1 MSLFLS
7 TEQLACF
14 DPLCPPSE
22 QTCCPGGTQPCC
34 PQQGQGT
41 AAFKVASLQPAGENQ
56 FLCSRQE
63 NIALSQEKPAA
74 LPPSQFFGF
83 FGVFFVVKGCCDSVA
98 RTPQLLFFPS
108 APTQK
113 FPRHWEQWPSSSTPR
128 GFEGI
133 HQEDGF
139 MPLPLLPPAI
149 WFSSHLCSGAA
160 KAPSGR
166 LQAGNNKPGR
176 CTGSSGQSSTH
187 VPIFCLPLAQG
198 HREGCGFSHLRRM
211 EPPQAPRMGNFP
223 VPKRVWILSHARS

>member
-1 MSLFLS
+1 MLPRGYPAL
-7 TEQLACF
+7 L
-14 DPLCPPSE
+14 P
-22 QTCCPGGTQPCC
+22 
-34 PQQGQGT
+34 
-41 AAFKVASLQPAGENQ
+41 PAGTGHSCFQSSLSPASWGKSVPMQQTGEHCSFPGKGSCFSSQ
-56 FLCSRQE
+56 TVFGGFL
-63 NIALSQEKPAA
+63 
-74 LPPSQFFGF
+74 G
-83 FGVFFVVKGCCDSVA
+83 FFVVKGCCDSVA

-108 APTQK
+108 APAQK

-128 GFEGI
+128 VFEGI

-139 MPLPLLPPAI
+139 IPLPLLPPAI

-198 HREGCGFSHLRRM
+198 HREGCGFSHLRGM
-211 EPPQAPRMGNFP
+211 EPPQAPRMRNFP